1 MIYQDI
7 EIIPE
12 DIKAIIPWN
21 SRLLLRPIKKYAPI
35 ASNLKDTSI
44 RFFVVVDDIDEE
56 SIRRLKFEH
65 IKYIKTLPD
74 PADRVA
80 DYEIRDAD
88 GLPDFDR
95 EAKLI
100 ESRKT
105 RKEKEDELN
114 EDMQLI
120 KDCERLNLDTTFLKD
135 NLRAKML
142 GG

>member
-1 MIYQDI
+1 MQMVYLILI
-7 EIIPE
+7 
-12 DIKAIIPWN
+12 
-21 SRLLLRPIKKYAPI
+21 
-35 ASNLKDTSI
+35 
-44 RFFVVVDDIDEE
+44 
-56 SIRRLKFEH
+56 
-65 IKYIKTLPD
+65 
-74 PADRVA
+74 
-80 DYEIRDAD
+80 
-88 GLPDFDR
+88 